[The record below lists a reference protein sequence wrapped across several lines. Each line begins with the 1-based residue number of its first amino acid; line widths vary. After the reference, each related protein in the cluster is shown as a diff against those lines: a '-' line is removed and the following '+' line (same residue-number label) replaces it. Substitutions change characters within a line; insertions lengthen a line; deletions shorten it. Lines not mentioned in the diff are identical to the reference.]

1 MEIIKFRRTQDMH
14 LVQKPL
20 SLAGCVTFGHEAQAV
35 NKDYDYRLPS
45 QRCRLRQAG
54 KNLEIITPRV

>member
-1 MEIIKFRRTQDMH
+1 MH

-20 SLAGCVTFGHEAQAV
+20 SLAGCVTFGHTVQAV

-45 QRCRLRQAG
+45 QRCRLPQVR
-54 KNLEIITPRV
+54 KNLEIIMPRE